1 MPRKCSNPRL
11 RAWARAFWFRAK
23 ILEITALTLI
33 EPGEQLFCE
42 RHKRLALSGSNASS
56 KRWHAI
62 SRIPRRFRSS
72 AREAGCSPFYLS
84 RIFAEHTGTTISRY
98 LRNLRLER
106 AAELLRSG
114 RSNVTEA
121 AMAVGY
127 SSLSHFSKAFAEMFG
142 VCPYVFPLSRR
153 TNR

>member
-1 MPRKCSNPRL
+1 M
-11 RAWARAFWFRAK
+11 
-23 ILEITALTLI
+23 
-33 EPGEQLFCE
+33 
-42 RHKRLALSGSNASS
+42 
-56 KRWHAI
+56 
-62 SRIPRRFRSS
+62 
-72 AREAGCSPFYLS
+72 
-84 RIFAEHTGTTISRY
+84 TISRY

-142 VCPYVFPLSRR
+142 VCPCVFPLSRR
-153 TNR
+153 TDSLPSRGCEPRLKRLAA